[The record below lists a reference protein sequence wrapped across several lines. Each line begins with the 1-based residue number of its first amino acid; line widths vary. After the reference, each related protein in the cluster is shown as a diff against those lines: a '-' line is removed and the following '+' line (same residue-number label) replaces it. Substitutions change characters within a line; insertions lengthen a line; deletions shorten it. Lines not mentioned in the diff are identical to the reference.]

1 MKTQEEVE
9 STYSDCVCVGDGS
22 GSAVRENC
30 HNDCGYF
37 ALFAVGVFIFIFL
50 HFGIQTPT
58 TMAVLKC
65 VKEDQK
71 SLALGLKRIIVGLL
85 GSLPGP
91 ILFGYFIDQTCIF
104 WMNGKNIYKSKLSFY
119 KFPHLRQI

>member
-1 MKTQEEVE
+1 MKTQEEGE
-9 STYSDCVCVGDGS
+9 STYPDCVCVGDGS
-22 GSAVRENC
+22 GSAVRQKC
-30 HNDCGYF
+30 DIDCGYF

-119 KFPHLRQI
+119 KFPPPR